1 MLIRIQHNLLVVK
14 RLSDTRWSA
23 HSDAVSALVKGYK
36 TITSLLDKISG
47 DDNENAKTRSEAQ
60 GLAKEMKKLETGV
73 VAELWYRILQRM
85 NMTSNMLEK
94 RSKSKDSLSSLTN

>member
-60 GLAKEMKKLETGV
+60 GLAKKMKKLETGMM
-73 VAELWYRILQRM
+73 AELWYRILHGHDKQYAPE
-85 NMTSNMLEK
+85 SN
-94 RSKSKDSLSSLTN
+94 TGHQ